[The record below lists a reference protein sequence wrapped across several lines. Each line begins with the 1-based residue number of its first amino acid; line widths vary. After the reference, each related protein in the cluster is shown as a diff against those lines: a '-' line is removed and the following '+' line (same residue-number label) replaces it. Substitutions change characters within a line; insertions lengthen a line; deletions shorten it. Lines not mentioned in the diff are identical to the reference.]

1 MTKVKDREYPIP
13 FHNDVFF
20 KYMLIGEDAGSAM
33 LRSRIIEEIYKL
45 KVQRTR
51 VLNPELLPETFFGK
65 RAILDVVLEDEDGHF
80 FNLEMQVSGYTEDEQ
95 LRFQQ
100 YGYRLAERQ
109 LKKGDDY
116 TKLKPFYQII
126 FMNCKPK
133 DGKRMIRHYKVR
145 DEDNQEEPHG
155 TLNRAIVFL
164 PMIEQRIKEA
174 GGIEKLTEFE
184 TFCYVLAY
192 NPDDAIL
199 KMKRR
204 MVDVAIPKGH
214 QVAKYN
220 EMREDGQLFSW
231 AESVEF
237 AERAVQ
243 ANLREQTAE
252 ARKIGLEKGFQQ
264 GMVKGM
270 EEGLEKGI
278 VRGMEKGIEKG
289 FEEGQEKKGKTLLKS
304 LVLHKYGVEDDWVE
318 ALSEQQIDEAVIKV
332 LECDTYE
339 ALKNKIANTEAK

>member
-1 MTKVKDREYPIP
+1 
-13 FHNDVFF
+13 
-20 KYMLIGEDAGSAM
+20 
-33 LRSRIIEEIYKL
+33 
-45 KVQRTR
+45 
-51 VLNPELLPETFFGK
+51 
-65 RAILDVVLEDEDGHF
+65 
-80 FNLEMQVSGYTEDEQ
+80 
-95 LRFQQ
+95 
-100 YGYRLAERQ
+100 
-109 LKKGDDY
+109 
-116 TKLKPFYQII
+116 
-126 FMNCKPK
+126 
-133 DGKRMIRHYKVR
+133 RMIRHYKVR

-174 GGIEKLTEFE
+174 GGVEKLTEFE

-264 GMVKGM
+264 GMVKGIQKGIQKGIEKGI
-270 EEGLEKGI
+270 EEGLEK
-278 VRGMEKGIEKG
+278 
-289 FEEGQEKKGKTLLKS
+289 KGKILLKS
-304 LVLHKYGVEDDWVE
+304 LVLHKYRIDDDWVE
-318 ALSEQQIDEAVIKV
+318 TLSDQQIDEAVINV

-339 ALKNKIANTEAK
+339 ALKDKLKK

>member
-1 MTKVKDREYPIP
+1 
-13 FHNDVFF
+13 
-20 KYMLIGEDAGSAM
+20 
-33 LRSRIIEEIYKL
+33 
-45 KVQRTR
+45 
-51 VLNPELLPETFFGK
+51 
-65 RAILDVVLEDEDGHF
+65 
-80 FNLEMQVSGYTEDEQ
+80 
-95 LRFQQ
+95 
-100 YGYRLAERQ
+100 
-109 LKKGDDY
+109 
-116 TKLKPFYQII
+116 
-126 FMNCKPK
+126 
-133 DGKRMIRHYKVR
+133 MIRHYKVR

-237 AERAVQ
+237 VERAVQ

-264 GMVKGM
+264 GM
-270 EEGLEKGI
+270 
-278 VRGMEKGIEKG
+278 EKGIEKG
-289 FEEGQEKKGKTLLKS
+289 LGNGKRALLKS
-304 LVLHKYGVEDDWVE
+304 QILHKFGIDDEWVDT
-318 ALSEQQIDEAVIKV
+318 LSDQQIDYAVIQI
-332 LECDTYE
+332 LDCNTYD
-339 ALKNKIANTEAK
+339 ALKDCLKVKE